1 MKYNNYVI
9 AYKINFRPDLERPA
23 VWPETYEVNH
33 VPFLFVNP

>member
-1 MKYNNYVI
+1 MPYLAGI
-9 AYKINFRPDLERPA
+9 RPDLERPA